1 MDKVPQYPPNIRP
14 PKMQK
19 KLRFMRGPEPLHN
32 FLLHKQYG
40 IMVTYIEIV
49 NIHYSSLNYVLFRL
63 QAVVVCDGDT
73 LKWFV

>member
-40 IMVTYIEIV
+40 IMVTFIETV
-49 NIHYSSLNYVLFRL
+49 NIH
-63 QAVVVCDGDT
+63 ATVV
-73 LKWFV
+73 